1 MKDFNS
7 FKNEPEE
14 SNQENNID
22 SFHLSKDYE
31 GLLWLDDLGANV
43 ESSLD
48 DTFDFQEDSP
58 EFTDDNFLHTYT
70 Y

>member
-1 MKDFNS
+1 MKHFNY

-14 SNQENNID
+14 SNQEKNID

-31 GLLWLDDLGANV
+31 ELLWLNDLGANV
-43 ESSLD
+43 ESYLD
-48 DTFDFQEDSP
+48 DTFDSQEDSP